1 MAHNIAIILILV
13 EGLLWCKF
21 QQVIWMFMLNILPW
35 DLLTLM
41 GSNICDGLVW
51 EWFCQSSDKAGK
63 WPCCCFQQGQQAS
76 LIFCCNQLF
85 SCTKILFISAFSQN
99 FNKEL
104 LQEQCTFLSQEHL
117 WDQRWDCW
125 LLAPSEHGELSCTWR
140 ACSRKKQM
148 HLPSQMEHMPRDKC
162 NSVGSINRKVGV
174 ETLCL

>member
-1 MAHNIAIILILV
+1 MV
-13 EGLLWCKF
+13 WCESGFVIVQPK
-21 QQVIWMFMLNILPW
+21 QVNDP
-35 DLLTLM
+35 
-41 GSNICDGLVW
+41 
-51 EWFCQSSDKAGK
+51 A
-63 WPCCCFQQGQQAS
+63 A
-76 LIFCCNQLF
+76 
-85 SCTKILFISAFSQN
+85 AFSRVTKPVSSAAVISCFLAFKYISSLPFHQMLM
-99 FNKEL
+99 EL
-104 LQEQCTFLSQEHL
+104 LEEQCTLCSQEHL